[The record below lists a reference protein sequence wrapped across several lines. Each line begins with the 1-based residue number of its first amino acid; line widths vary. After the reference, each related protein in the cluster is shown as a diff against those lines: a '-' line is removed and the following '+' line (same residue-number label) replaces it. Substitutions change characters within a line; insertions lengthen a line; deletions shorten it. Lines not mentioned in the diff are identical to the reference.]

1 MGDECNRDGT
11 PTTRRTLAPSGE
23 PKPWQLATAQRIFA
37 TFCIGVAMAAKIPCE
52 RMTRKQSHRWPKR
65 ADEVTVLPMGKSRR

>member
-1 MGDECNRDGT
+1 VGDERDRHVT
-11 PTTRRTLAPSGE
+11 PTTRRTVAPSGE
-23 PKPWQLATAQRIFA
+23 PKPGQLATAQRIFA
-37 TFCIGVAMAAKIPCE
+37 TFALESQWRRKIPCE